1 MPHFARHPI
10 SLALVVICATLGWD
24 VVCPSKASAGCGDY
38 VVYPNKAQADR
49 HHSDMPA
56 DDPKPVCHGPHCSQ
70 PLPIPATPG
79 VPTKTQVTDDRV
91 GLETTADTP
100 VPFSSFHSPD
110 LSVGPAIRRGTDV
123 FHPPR

>member
-1 MPHFARHPI
+1 MPHLARHPFF
-10 SLALVVICATLGWD
+10 LPFLVVCATLAGE
-24 VVCPSKASAGCGDY
+24 VVRPSKASAGCGDY
-38 VVYPNKAQADR
+38 VVYPNKARAGG
-49 HHSDMPA
+49 HHSDMPP
-56 DDPKPVCHGPHCSQ
+56 DDPKPVCHGPRCSQ

-100 VPFSSFHSPD
+100 VLFSTFLSLD